1 MKIFFKA
8 NNLLILKIILTIYT
22 LYSLKYFYR
31 LKHIESEFYMN
42 ITFIFIIAA
51 VYLLINY
58 AVNLLKNGID
68 RRLLI
73 ISLIVG
79 LYFAFAAVLGA
90 YYEGAVKGERY
101 AEVLDFTLNDFTNS
115 MIYIPAIWFLF
126 SSRIFFIYIQI
137 PKMYNNYINQNSSY
151 TEMPKMFNSIY
162 KIWLFIFICWSL
174 YFIFLYPDIYIGMQ
188 VRKYISYLQADLI
201 LIILY

>member
-1 MKIFFKA
+1 MKMFFKA

-42 ITFIFIIAA
+42 MTFIFIIAA

-101 AEVLDFTLNDFTNS
+101 
-115 MIYIPAIWFLF
+115 P
-126 SSRIFFIYIQI
+126 
-137 PKMYNNYINQNSSY
+137 
-151 TEMPKMFNSIY
+151 
-162 KIWLFIFICWSL
+162 
-174 YFIFLYPDIYIGMQ
+174 
-188 VRKYISYLQADLI
+188 
-201 LIILY
+201 

>member
-1 MKIFFKA
+1 MKMFFKA

-42 ITFIFIIAA
+42 MTFIFIIAA

-126 SSRIFFIYIQI
+126 SSC
-137 PKMYNNYINQNSSY
+137 
-151 TEMPKMFNSIY
+151 IY
-162 KIWLFIFICWSL
+162 K
-174 YFIFLYPDIYIGMQ
+174 P
-188 VRKYISYLQADLI
+188 K
-201 LIILY
+201 